1 MGGGLPAAPRGRRK
15 KRLKVAASFGRTE
28 FSCSACEREQ
38 AQGGD
43 PKGRRS
49 GTPGSCEGPRRH
61 VFYGGAA
68 EWTGCPRLSLRQRE
82 ASWIGAHDRAGGQLS
97 VSEQAAAPMLLLDVF
112 DALDELK
119 AQAQAYEAAQ
129 RESEAQ
135 QRPGV
140 LR

>member
-1 MGGGLPAAPRGRRK
+1 
-15 KRLKVAASFGRTE
+15 
-28 FSCSACEREQ
+28 
-38 AQGGD
+38 
-43 PKGRRS
+43 
-49 GTPGSCEGPRRH
+49 
-61 VFYGGAA
+61 
-68 EWTGCPRLSLRQRE
+68 
-82 ASWIGAHDRAGGQLS
+82 
-97 VSEQAAAPMLLLDVF
+97 MLLLDVF